1 MDVDFLFS
9 GMPDPV
15 GALLPGA
22 LALAIALSGR
32 APSSLGWADRLWLVG
47 LSLALSLALA
57 RVSIT
62 PEATALYI
70 PPGATLL
77 VCYLVWCGHS
87 LSPGFAFVVT
97 YATLL
102 PADYL
107 LARVLLGAEFDPAC
121 IGGAGWCDGLLVLP
135 TLTALAVVY
144 ANWRMGRVGRIRL
157 GWARPVPPLA
167 IFQGMEG
174 LPQRRG
180 TSYGNVHRFAIP
192 SVGWL
197 ARDDRGGAG
206 SGRLRRGR

>member
-1 MDVDFLFS
+1 MDVDLLS

-22 LALAIALSGR
+22 LALAIVLGGR
-32 APSSLGWADRLWLVG
+32 ARSSLGGADRLWLLG
-47 LSLALSLALA
+47 LSLALSFALA

-62 PEATALYI
+62 PEETALYI

-87 LSPGFAFVVT
+87 ISPGLGFVVT

-102 PADYL
+102 PADYV
-107 LARVLLGAEFDPAC
+107 LARTLLGAEFDPAC

-135 TLTALAVVY
+135 ALTALAVMY
-144 ANWRMGRVGRIRL
+144 ANWRIGRAGRTRMV
-157 GWARPVPPLA
+157 WAKPVPPLA
-167 IFQGMEG
+167 IFQGMED
-174 LPQRRG
+174 LPQRRE
-180 TSYGNVHRFAIP
+180 TSYGNVHRAAIP

-197 ARDDRGGAG
+197 ARDDSGGAD